1 MIQSHVIAMN
11 LTTALNS
18 VPGAAVLAS
27 FELFSK
33 LGNQFLCLLVSSFT
47 LGIAPPLEAAG
58 LLEAAAGLLEAPEAA
73 AEAVEAVDAVG
84 PSVFC

>member
-1 MIQSHVIAMN
+1 MN

-47 LGIAPPLEAAG
+47 LGIAPPLEAAAG